1 MMWGFFNW
9 QGGSYENCWM
19 AIPGGADDVWRTEMD
34 GVIFILFFSFPSSSG
49 YGGGVVDI
57 IYIYI

>member
-9 QGGSYENCWM
+9 QGGELRELQDGNS
-19 AIPGGADDVWRTEMD
+19 GGCRRCVADRNGWSN
-34 GVIFILFFSFPSSSG
+34 IHSFPSSSG